1 MPHPSPF
8 KEVCYPAS
16 RQAVDWQLR
25 AAVPS
30 ESATFE
36 PRPGS
41 LLCSPQP
48 ILYKLGLP
56 GSIRSAQHRIPL
68 ISVPEL
74 PVELVETCS
83 DVNHGLKFFLP
94 NPASILRL
102 PFTAITAQSTS
113 YTANSISGA
122 ELPRGAIDSKG
133 RVSIFVSARKI
144 SMEIKQY
151 LC

>member
-1 MPHPSPF
+1 MAWSKRFGHGFGECGSCDSVPHPSPF
-8 KEVCYPAS
+8 KAVCYPAS

-30 ESATFE
+30 ESVTFE

-41 LLCSPQP
+41 LQVAPSQYCTSWDYQGP
-48 ILYKLGLP
+48 
-56 GSIRSAQHRIPL
+56 SWSAQHRTPL

-94 NPASILRL
+94 NPASPILR
-102 PFTAITAQSTS
+102 PTFH
-113 YTANSISGA
+113 
-122 ELPRGAIDSKG
+122 G
-133 RVSIFVSARKI
+133 RYRPIHLLYR
-144 SMEIKQY
+144 
-151 LC
+151 